1 MMVAVVAAVLG
12 VMERWG
18 LGLILISGEG
28 EEGGRCGIWLLYVS
42 VVLLLWVSGGG
53 GGLDGVG
60 FWVGWRT

>member
-53 GGLDGVG
+53 GV
-60 FWVGWRT
+60 